1 MLIRPEPA
9 KALSAR
15 QECAIV
21 AHAVAGNPGS
31 AALRLRLAR
40 LLNQLDAFD
49 ETIAMLTASDAGT
62 PAHDALDYGAYMV
75 LAAAWFGRDQPGDT
89 VHAHHAALRAETLA
103 ATDAQRSAALADQGK
118 ALLRLDRHDDAR
130 TRLTEALRHDPGN
143 MPACRRLATELLR
156 TGDAEAVIA
165 MTDRLAAQGIGHAR
179 LFMARMLAFARLD
192 RIAEARAIT
201 NPARF
206 RHRQI
211 LTPPPGWADIAAFNT
226 ALVEELKTHPGL
238 RYERHGTASRSTWR
252 IDALATGAAPVARAL
267 LARIAETA
275 ERHVAALS
283 DIAHPWLAARPD
295 RGELR
300 SWCVITE
307 GEGFEQWHA
316 HPFGWMSGVYYAQVP
331 DTVVTGHDAGGCIA
345 FGLPDGLIGADR
357 AAQFG
362 EDLVRPQ
369 PGLLMLFPSHS
380 YHRTFPHGAVDR
392 RICVSFDIWPA

>member
-15 QECAIV
+15 QECAILT
-21 AHAVAGNPGS
+21 HAVARNPGS
-31 AALRLRLAR
+31 ASLRLRLAR

-49 ETIAMLTASDAGT
+49 EAIAVLTAPDAAT
-62 PAHDALDYGAYMV
+62 PNSPDYGACMA
-75 LAAAWFGRDQPGDT
+75 LAAAWFRRDQPGDT
-89 VHAHHAALRAETLA
+89 VRAHHTAIRAEALA
-103 ATDAQRSAALADQGK
+103 TTSTQRSAALADQGK
-118 ALLRLDRHDDAR
+118 ALLRLDRLNAAR
-130 TRLTEALRHDPGN
+130 DRLTEALRRDPGN

-156 TGDAEAVIA
+156 TGDTEAVIA

-179 LFMARMLAFARLD
+179 LFMARMLAFAQLD
-192 RIAEARAIT
+192 RIAEARAIID
-201 NPARF
+201 PERF
-206 RHRQI
+206 RHRRI
-211 LTPPPGWADIAAFNT
+211 LTPPLGWADIAAFNT

-252 IDALATGAAPVARAL
+252 IDALATGAAPIARAL
-267 LARIAETA
+267 LAQIAETA

-331 DTVVTGHDAGGCIA
+331 DTVVTGSDAGGCIA

-380 YHRTFPHGAVDR
+380 YHRTFPHGAEDR

>member
-15 QECAIV
+15 QDCAIV
-21 AHAVAGNPGS
+21 RHAVARNPGS

-49 ETIAMLTASDAGT
+49 EAIGVLTAPDAAMPGS
-62 PAHDALDYGAYMV
+62 PDYGACMV

-89 VHAHHAALRAETLA
+89 VRAYDAAIRAETLA

-118 ALLRLDRHDDAR
+118 ALLRLDRHDTAR
-130 TRLTEALRHDPGN
+130 DRLREALRRDPGN
-143 MPACRRLATELLR
+143 MPACRRLATDLLR
-156 TGDAEAVIA
+156 AGDGEAVIA

-179 LFMARMLAFARLD
+179 LFMARMLAFARLG
-192 RIAEARAIT
+192 RIAEARVIT
-201 NPARF
+201 DPARF

-211 LTPPPGWADIAAFNT
+211 LTPPPGWADIAAFNA
-226 ALVEELKTHPGL
+226 ALVAELKTHPGL

-252 IDALATGAAPVARAL
+252 IDALATGAAPIARAL

-331 DTVVTGHDAGGCIA
+331 DTVVTGSDARGCIA

-357 AAQFG
+357 AAQVG

-380 YHRTFPHGAVDR
+380 YHRTFPHGAADR